1 MSQSESKAVND
12 CDGSYLMRRRA
23 GHSSDSDR
31 PSIGHAVHAPP
42 HRCRGPSIVVHALQ
56 VYGRD
61 RTSKDVRQRWL
72 ASGIDMLLGMYGR
85 LQVGS

>member
-31 PSIGHAVHAPP
+31 PSIDHAIHAPP
-42 HRCRGPSIVVHALQ
+42 HRYRGPSIVDHALQ

-61 RTSKDVRQRWL
+61 RSSKDVRQRWL
-72 ASGIDMLLGMYGR
+72 ASGLDMLLGMYCR
-85 LQVGS
+85 LQVRS